1 MDTLLAFRMGEL
13 NRGKERMV
21 FDWDKAAKLI
31 VEKRPEIA
39 VAGLDQDL
47 EYTADVIF
55 DQRNIMTDARPYL
68 ASTWATPVLILDDV
82 SYDCYKMES
91 EVPEWDEH
99 TVWPDSAKD
108 IMAKGVKKTHYLILD
123 KAGYKE
129 GENWIENMTWFSN
142 YPICNSIESAYK
154 KIIDTISDQFFSG
167 GFDEFIRIPEDE
179 LPKLEEIKK
188 HFSEYGHIGAPYDW
202 AYEYKDPDYD
212 NSTGM
217 VGFQIWQVEV
227 EE

>member
-55 DQRNIMTDARPYL
+55 DQGNIMTDARPYL
-68 ASTWATPVLILDDV
+68 ASTWATPVLIMDDV
-82 SYDCYKMES
+82 SYNCYRMES

-108 IMAKGVKKTHYLILD
+108 IMAKGVRKMKVFILESW
-123 KAGYKE
+123 GYDADPYE
-129 GENWIENMTWFSN
+129 
-142 YPICNSIESAYK
+142 
-154 KIIDTISDQFFSG
+154 
-167 GFDEFIRIPEDE
+167 
-179 LPKLEEIKK
+179 
-188 HFSEYGHIGAPYDW
+188 HIN
-202 AYEYKDPDYD
+202 AYECVQSIHLSK
-212 NSTGM
+212 TGAIRAIKETLIKIFKEAEEEGLSLSEGWLFS
-217 VGFQIWQVEV
+217 VDHLPSEDDFESYNDTVFTLVDFDDGGYSSGYTITSKEV
-227 EE
+227 YE

>member
-55 DQRNIMTDARPYL
+55 DQGNIVTDARPYL
-68 ASTWATPVLILDDV
+68 ASTWATPVLILDDI
-82 SYDCYKMES
+82 SYDCYRMES

-108 IMAKGVKKTHYLILD
+108 IMAKGVKNETILQ
-123 KAGYKE
+123 
-129 GENWIENMTWFSN
+129 SN
-142 YPICNSIESAYK
+142 A
-154 KIIDTISDQFFSG
+154 SD
-167 GFDEFIRIPEDE
+167 
-179 LPKLEEIKK
+179 
-188 HFSEYGHIGAPYDW
+188 A
-202 AYEYKDPDYD
+202 
-212 NSTGM
+212 
-217 VGFQIWQVEV
+217 
-227 EE
+227 